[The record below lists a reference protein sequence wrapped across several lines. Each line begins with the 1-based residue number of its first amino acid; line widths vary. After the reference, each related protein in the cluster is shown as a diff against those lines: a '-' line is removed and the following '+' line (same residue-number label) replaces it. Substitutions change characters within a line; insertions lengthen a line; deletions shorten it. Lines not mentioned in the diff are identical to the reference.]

1 MGSHDFTDSQ
11 TGRGGLESPS
21 PRSATTAAAAV
32 TTAAA
37 VVIVT
42 AAAAA
47 AAVTVVTLSRLMY
60 VTFINVHQTETP
72 LLSEID
78 KNSFDS
84 RSRTHNWYGSQVR
97 TDEHFRNGKSQE
109 PHAVLESLNPYE
121 TAFVIN
127 QVYPISAAYIRIYSS
142 HSRMPMDS
150 GKVDAKC
157 MEKSGR
163 FYD

>member
-37 VVIVT
+37 TVIVT
-42 AAAAA
+42 AAAAAAA
-47 AAVTVVTLSRLMY
+47 AAVTVVTLSRLIIPSNV
-60 VTFINVHQTETP
+60 VTIVNTKK
-72 LLSEID
+72 L
-78 KNSFDS
+78 K
-84 RSRTHNWYGSQVR
+84 
-97 TDEHFRNGKSQE
+97 
-109 PHAVLESLNPYE
+109 AVLESLNPYE

-142 HSRMPMDS
+142 YSRMPMDS